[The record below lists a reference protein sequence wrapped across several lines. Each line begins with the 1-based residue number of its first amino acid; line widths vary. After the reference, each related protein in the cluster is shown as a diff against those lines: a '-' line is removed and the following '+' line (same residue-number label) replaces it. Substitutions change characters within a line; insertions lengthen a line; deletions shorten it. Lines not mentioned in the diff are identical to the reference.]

1 MASSTVIASPH
12 KRLLDRH
19 TQKKLA
25 GIGRVIM
32 ILLIM
37 IIVVLPFY
45 VAVLYS
51 FRAPDAITANRLAW
65 PEHPTFQN
73 YLRVIFENES
83 FLTGYKNSII
93 NTLPTVVLLMVI
105 TSMASWVLAR
115 HETRFYNFM
124 YAILTLGLLIP
135 FQCFE
140 LPLYINWYNAGLVS
154 TNIGFIVARAGNNE
168 SNIRADKT
176 GVVPVDV
183 QRQLKALEGN
193 QQTQRQDGVHEVIEP
208 CLMARQN
215 PACHGGNDHQQHDR
229 GQSVDDAVLVAG
241 QEAFIFKND
250 PQIVLEGRMLRPRQ
264 AVGRDGVRRAEGVQN
279 RHIER
284 QHHNNHNQQN
294 HDYPADSGQLLLGVP
309 VQKTLVRGSNNRR
322 TCHYCST
329 SSLLRERV
337 TIWVRTTRMM
347 VRITAAA

>member
-154 TNIGFIVARAGNNE
+154 TNIGFIVARAGLQISISLTAVTGFIKTVPRDLEQAAMMDGCNRFQCFWKVVFPLMTPINVTQLVLNTLFIWNDYSTSIILLRKKYSFTLTLAQIIYFNE
-168 SNIRADKT
+168 NT
-176 GVVPVDV
+176 TM
-183 QRQLKALEGN
+183 LN
-193 QQTQRQDGVHEVIEP
+193 
-208 CLMARQN
+208 
-215 PACHGGNDHQQHDR
+215 
-229 GQSVDDAVLVAG
+229 
-241 QEAFIFKND
+241 EAFAFFIMAMIPILILYRCMQKY
-250 PQIVLEGRMLRPRQ
+250 IV
-264 AVGRDGVRRAEGVQN
+264 
-279 RHIER
+279 
-284 QHHNNHNQQN
+284 
-294 HDYPADSGQLLLGVP
+294 SG
-309 VQKTLVRGSNNRR
+309 
-322 TCHYCST
+322 
-329 SSLLRERV
+329 
-337 TIWVRTTRMM
+337 
-347 VRITAAA
+347 ITAGAVKG